1 LKFSKAFEAPRP
13 SAIRELFPYMSRPDM
28 ISFAGGYPSA
38 DLFDAEGL
46 HAAMERAMQETPAK
60 WLQYA
65 ATEGEPALREALAAW
80 MKRRAID
87 APPDRIVV
95 TTGSGQGLD
104 LLLRVLIDRGDT
116 ILVERPSYT
125 TALTAMRFAG
135 ARLVGVGADAD
146 GIDVDELEKKLTEGL
161 RAKALYLVPT
171 FANPSGA
178 TLSLPRRKRLLELAV
193 RHQLFIIEDD
203 AYGDLRFEGA
213 PVPPLAALAKAAGA
227 EEYVVHLSTLSK
239 IVAPGLRVGWMFAAP
254 EVLRRCV
261 IAKQAADLC
270 TSPWVQYAAAQ
281 YLKGDVLERNVG
293 RIVAAYRERA
303 QTMAQALREQ
313 LAGKFMFSAPQGGM
327 FIWGTLPTG
336 IDASALLRMAIEE
349 KVMYVP
355 GVSFYADAPDPR
367 SLRLCFSMT
376 QPARIR
382 TGVERLQRAFSRYDA
397 NSLEEGT

>member
-1 LKFSKAFEAPRP
+1 MFSKAFEAPRP

-28 ISFAGGYPSA
+28 ISLAGGYPSA

-46 HAAMERAMQETPAK
+46 HAAMERAMQEVPSR

-80 MKRRAID
+80 MKRRGID
-87 APPDRIVV
+87 APADRILV
-95 TTGSGQGLD
+95 TSGSGQGLD

-116 ILVERPSYT
+116 LLVERPSYT
-125 TALTAMRFAG
+125 TALQAMRLAG
-135 ARLVGVGADAD
+135 ARLVGVAADAD
-146 GIDVDELEKKLTEGL
+146 GIDIDELETRLAEGP
-161 RAKALYLVPT
+161 RPKALYIVPT

-178 TLSLPRRKRLLELAV
+178 TLSLARRKRLLEVAV

-213 PVPPLAALAKAAGA
+213 PVPPLAALASEAGA
-227 EEYVVHLSTLSK
+227 EEYVIHLSTLSK
-239 IVAPGLRVGWMFAAP
+239 IVAPGLRVGWMVAAP

-261 IAKQAADLC
+261 IAKQTADLC
-270 TSPWVQYAAAQ
+270 TSPWVQHAAAQ
-281 YLKGDVLERNVG
+281 YLKGGVLERNVG

-303 QTMAQALREQ
+303 QAMAQALREQ
-313 LAGKFMFSAPQGGM
+313 LAGKFMFGAPQGGM

-336 IDASALLRMAIEE
+336 MDASALLRTAIEE

-355 GVSFYADAPDPR
+355 GVSFYADAPDLR
-367 SLRLCFSMT
+367 TLRLCFSMT
-376 QPARIR
+376 LPDRIR
-382 TGVERLQRAFSRYDA
+382 TGVERLGRAFQRYDTV
-397 NSLEEGT
+397 SLEEER

>member
-1 LKFSKAFEAPRP
+1 
-13 SAIRELFPYMSRPDM
+13 MSRPDM

-46 HAAMERAMQETPAK
+46 HAAMERAMQEAPAK

-87 APPDRIVV
+87 APVDRILV
-95 TTGSGQGLD
+95 TSGSGQGLD

-135 ARLVGVGADAD
+135 ARLVGVGADAN
-146 GIDVDELEKKLTEGL
+146 GIDVDELEEKLAKGV

-178 TLSLPRRKRLLELAV
+178 TLSLARRKRLLELAV

-203 AYGDLRFEGA
+203 AYGDLRFDGV
-213 PVPPLAALAKAAGA
+213 PVPPLAALAKEAGA
-227 EEYVVHLSTLSK
+227 EAHVIHLSTLSK

-261 IAKQAADLC
+261 IAKQAVDLC

-281 YLKGDVLERNVG
+281 YLKGGVLERNVG

-303 QTMAQALREQ
+303 QAMGQALREK

-336 IDASALLRMAIEE
+336 MDASALLRTAIEE

-355 GVSFYADAPDPR
+355 GVSFYADAPEAS

-376 QPARIR
+376 LPDRIR
-382 TGVERLQRAFSRYDA
+382 IGVERLERAFSRYDSD
-397 NSLEEGT
+397 SLEEGR

>member
-1 LKFSKAFEAPRP
+1 
-13 SAIRELFPYMSRPDM
+13 
-28 ISFAGGYPSA
+28 
-38 DLFDAEGL
+38 
-46 HAAMERAMQETPAK
+46 MQETPSK

-87 APPDRIVV
+87 APVDRILV

-104 LLLRVLIDRGDT
+104 LVLRVLIDRGDT

-125 TALTAMRFAG
+125 TALSAMRFAG
-135 ARLVGVGADAD
+135 ARLVGIGADAD
-146 GIDVDELEKKLTEGL
+146 GIDVDELQAKLAGEP
-161 RAKALYLVPT
+161 AKALYIVPT

-178 TLSLPRRKRLLELAV
+178 TLSLARRRQLLELAV
-193 RHQLFIIEDD
+193 RHRLFIIEDD

-213 PVPPLAALAKAAGA
+213 PVPPLAALAKQAGA
-227 EEYVVHLSTLSK
+227 EEYVIHLSTLSK

-281 YLKGDVLERNVG
+281 YLKGGVLERNVG
-293 RIVAAYRERA
+293 RIISAYRERSHA
-303 QTMAQALREQ
+303 MAQALREQ
-313 LAGKFMFSAPQGGM
+313 LAGKLMFSAPQGGM
-327 FIWGTLPTG
+327 FIWGTLPNG
-336 IDASALLRMAIEE
+336 VDASALLRMAIEE

-355 GVSFYADAPDPR
+355 GVSFYADAPDAR

-376 QPARIR
+376 TPARIR
-382 TGVERLQRAFSRYDA
+382 TGVERLERAFSRYDA
-397 NSLEEGT
+397 GSLEEGK

>member
-1 LKFSKAFEAPRP
+1 MYSKAFEAPKP

-28 ISFAGGYPSA
+28 ISLAGGYPSA

-46 HAAMERAMQETPAK
+46 HAAMERAMQAQPSK

-65 ATEGEPALREALAAW
+65 ATDGEPPLREALSAW
-80 MKRRAID
+80 MARRGIA
-87 APPDRIVV
+87 APVDRILV
-95 TTGSGQGLD
+95 TNGSGQALD

-125 TALTAMRFAG
+125 TALQAMRVAG
-135 ARLVGVGADAD
+135 AQLVGVGADAD
-146 GIDVDELEKKLTEGL
+146 GIDVDELETKLNDV
-161 RAKALYLVPT
+161 RAKALYIVPT

-178 TLSLPRRKRLLELAV
+178 TLSLARRRKLLELAV
-193 RHQLFIIEDD
+193 RHQLILIEDD
-203 AYGDLRFEGA
+203 AYGDLRFEGT
-213 PVPPLAALAKAAGA
+213 PVPPLAALAKEAGA

-261 IAKQAADLC
+261 IAKQTVDLC
-270 TSPWVQYAAAQ
+270 TSPWIQYAAAE
-281 YLKGDVLERNVG
+281 YLKGGVLERNVAK
-293 RIVAAYRERA
+293 IVAAYRQRA
-303 QTMAQALREQ
+303 QAMAQGLREQ
-313 LAGKFMFSAPQGGM
+313 LAGQLMFSAPQGGM

-336 IDASALLRMAIEE
+336 VDASALLRTAIEE

-376 QPARIR
+376 DPERIR
-382 TGVERLQRAFSRYDA
+382 TGIERLGAALRRHA
-397 NSLEEGT
+397 G

>member
-1 LKFSKAFEAPRP
+1 MFSKPFEAPRP

-46 HAAMERAMQETPAK
+46 HAAMERAMQEAPAK

-80 MKRRAID
+80 MKRRSID
-87 APPDRIVV
+87 APVDRILV

-146 GIDVDELEKKLTEGL
+146 GIDVGELETKLSQTQ
-161 RAKALYLVPT
+161 AKALYLVPT

-178 TLSLPRRKRLLELAV
+178 TLSLERRKRLLELAV

-203 AYGDLRFEGA
+203 AYGDLRFDGA
-213 PVPPLAALAKAAGA
+213 PVPPLAALAKEAGA
-227 EEYVVHLSTLSK
+227 EEYVIHLSTLSK

-281 YLKGDVLERNVG
+281 YLKGGVLERNVG

-303 QTMAQALREQ
+303 QAMAQALREK

-336 IDASALLRMAIEE
+336 VDASALLRIAIEE

-355 GVSFYADAPDPR
+355 GVSFYADAPDP
-367 SLRLCFSMT
+367 SALRLCFSMT
-376 QPARIR
+376 MPARIR
-382 TGVERLQRAFSRYDA
+382 TGVERLERAFSRYDA
-397 NSLEEGT
+397 HS

>member
-1 LKFSKAFEAPRP
+1 MFSKAFEAPRP

-28 ISFAGGYPSA
+28 ISFAGGYPSQE
-38 DLFDAEGL
+38 LFDAEGL
-46 HAAMERAMQETPAK
+46 HAAMERAMQAPPGK

-80 MKRRAID
+80 MARRGITAAAD
-87 APPDRIVV
+87 QVLV

-116 ILVERPSYT
+116 VLVERPSYT
-125 TALTAMRFAG
+125 TALQAMRLAG
-135 ARLVGVGADAD
+135 ARLMGISADAD
-146 GIDVDELEKKLTEGL
+146 GIDVDELETKLAEGV

-178 TLSLPRRKRLLELAV
+178 TLSLARRKRLLELAV
-193 RHQLFIIEDD
+193 RHRLPIIEDD
-203 AYGDLRFEGA
+203 AYGDLRFDGA
-213 PVPPLAALAKAAGA
+213 PVPPLAALAREAGA
-227 EEYVVHLSTLSK
+227 EEYVIHLSTLSK
-239 IVAPGLRVGWMFAAP
+239 IVAPGLRVGWMAAAP

-261 IAKQAADLC
+261 IAKQTIDLC
-270 TSPWVQYAAAQ
+270 TSPWIQYAAAE
-281 YLKGDVLERNVG
+281 YLKGGQLERRVG
-293 RIVAAYRERA
+293 QIIAAYRQRA
-303 QTMAQALREQ
+303 SAMAQALREQ

-336 IDASALLRMAIEE
+336 IDASALLRTAIEE

-355 GVSFYADAPDPR
+355 GVSFYADAPDVR

-376 QPARIR
+376 TPERIR
-382 TGVERLQRAFSRYDA
+382 TGVERLGKALRRHAA
-397 NSLEEGT
+397 A

>member
-1 LKFSKAFEAPRP
+1 MFSKAFEAPRP
-13 SAIRELFPYMSRPDM
+13 AAIRELFQYMSLPDM

-46 HAAMERAMQETPAK
+46 HAAMERAMQEAPAK

-65 ATEGEPALREALAAW
+65 ATEGEPVLREALAAW
-80 MKRRAID
+80 MARRGITL
-87 APPDRIVV
+87 APERILV
-95 TTGSGQGLD
+95 TSGSGQGLD
-104 LLLRVLIDRGDT
+104 LLLRVLTDPGDS
-116 ILVERPSYT
+116 ILVERPSYS
-125 TALTAMRFAG
+125 TALQAM
-135 ARLVGVGADAD
+135 RLVGVRAVGVDL
-146 GIDVDELEKKLTEGL
+146 DELETRLAAGL
-161 RAKALYLVPT
+161 KAKALYIVPT

-178 TLSLPRRKRLLELAV
+178 TLSLERRRRLVEVAA
-193 RHQLFIIEDD
+193 RHRLVIIEDD

-213 PVPPLAALAKAAGA
+213 PVPPLAALAKEAGA

-239 IVAPGLRVGWMFAAP
+239 IVAPGLRVGWMAATP
-254 EVLRRCV
+254 EILRRCT
-261 IAKQAADLC
+261 IAKQAADLG
-270 TSPWVQYAAAQ
+270 TSPWMQYAAAQ
-281 YLKGDVLERNVG
+281 YLKGGMLERNVG

-303 QTMAQALREQ
+303 QAMAQALREQ

>member
-1 LKFSKAFEAPRP
+1 MFSKAFESPRP

-28 ISFAGGYPSA
+28 ISLAGGYPSA

-46 HAAMERAMQETPAK
+46 HAAMERAMQAAPSK

-65 ATEGEPALREALAAW
+65 ATEGEPPLREALAAW
-80 MKRRAID
+80 MARRGIVASV
-87 APPDRIVV
+87 DRILV
-95 TTGSGQGLD
+95 TSGSGQALD

-125 TALTAMRFAG
+125 TALQAMRVAG
-135 ARLVGVGADAD
+135 AQLVGVGADAD
-146 GIDVDELEKKLTEGL
+146 GIDVQELETRLKDL
-161 RAKALYLVPT
+161 RAKALYIVPT

-178 TLSLPRRKRLLELAV
+178 TLSLARRRKLLELAV
-193 RHQLFIIEDD
+193 RHQLIIIEDD
-203 AYGDLRFEGA
+203 AYGDLRFEGT
-213 PVPPLAALAKAAGA
+213 PVPPLAALAKEAGA

-239 IVAPGLRVGWMFAAP
+239 IVAPGLRVGWMLAAP

-261 IAKQAADLC
+261 IAKQTIDLC
-270 TSPWVQYAAAQ
+270 TSPWIQYAAAE
-281 YLKGDVLERNVG
+281 YLKGGVLERNVAK
-293 RIVAAYRERA
+293 IVAAYRQRA
-303 QTMAQALREQ
+303 QAMAQGLREQ

-327 FIWGTLPTG
+327 FIWGMLPTG
-336 IDASALLRMAIEE
+336 VDASELLRSAIEE

-376 QPARIR
+376 SPERIR
-382 TGVERLQRAFSRYDA
+382 IGVERLKCAFSRYDS
-397 NSLEEGT
+397 NTLEEEK

>member
-1 LKFSKAFEAPRP
+1 MFSKAFEAPRP
-13 SAIRELFPYMSRPDM
+13 AAIRELFQYMSLPDM
-28 ISFAGGYPSA
+28 ISIAGGYPSA

-46 HAAMERAMQETPAK
+46 HAAMERAMQEAPAK

-65 ATEGEPALREALAAW
+65 ATEGEPVLREALAAW
-80 MKRRAID
+80 MARRGITL
-87 APPDRIVV
+87 APERILV
-95 TTGSGQGLD
+95 TSGSGQGLD
-104 LLLRVLIDRGDT
+104 LLLRVLTDPGDS
-116 ILVERPSYT
+116 ILVERPSYS
-125 TALTAMRFAG
+125 TALQAM
-135 ARLVGVGADAD
+135 RLVGVRAVGVDL
-146 GIDVDELEKKLTEGL
+146 DELETRLAAGL
-161 RAKALYLVPT
+161 EAKALYIVPT

-178 TLSLPRRKRLLELAV
+178 TLSLERRRRLVEVAA
-193 RHQLFIIEDD
+193 RHRLVIIEDD

-213 PVPPLAALAKAAGA
+213 PVPPLAALAKEAGA

-239 IVAPGLRVGWMFAAP
+239 IVAPGLRVGWMAATP
-254 EVLRRCV
+254 EVLRRCT
-261 IAKQAADLC
+261 IAKQAADLG
-270 TSPWVQYAAAQ
+270 TSPWMQYAAAQ
-281 YLKGDVLERNVG
+281 YLKGGMLERNVG

-303 QTMAQALREQ
+303 QAMAQALREQ

-397 NSLEEGT
+397 NSLEEG

>member
-1 LKFSKAFEAPRP
+1 MFSKAYEAPRP

-46 HAAMERAMQETPAK
+46 HSAMERAMQEAPSR

-65 ATEGEPALREALAAW
+65 ATEGEAPLREALAAW
-80 MKRRAID
+80 MARRGTQA
-87 APPDRIVV
+87 APDRILV
-95 TTGSGQGLD
+95 TSGSGQALD
-104 LLLRVLIDRGDT
+104 FVLRVLIDPGDT

-125 TALTAMRFAG
+125 TALTAMRLAG

-146 GIDVDELEKKLTEGL
+146 GIDPDELEAKLSQHK
-161 RAKALYLVPT
+161 AKALYLVPT

-178 TLSLPRRKRLLELAV
+178 TLSLERRKRLLVLAA
-193 RHQLFIIEDD
+193 RHRLFIIEDD

-213 PVPPLAALAKAAGA
+213 PVPPLAALAKEAGA
-227 EEYVVHLSTLSK
+227 EEYVIHLSTLSK

-261 IAKQAADLC
+261 VAKQAVDLC
-270 TSPWVQYAAAQ
+270 TSPWVQHAAAQ
-281 YLKGDVLERNVG
+281 YLKGGVLERNVQ

-303 QTMAQALREQ
+303 QAMAQALREQ

-336 IDASALLRMAIEE
+336 VDASVVLRSAIEE

-355 GVSFYADAPDPR
+355 GVSFYAESPDPGT
-367 SLRLCFSMT
+367 LRLCFSMT
-376 QPARIR
+376 APQRIR
-382 TGVERLQRAFSRYDA
+382 LGVERLGRALARHA
-397 NSLEEGT
+397 AA